1 MWARRLAVLFLV
13 LTLGVSVVSCAPS
26 PTEAPKAT
34 EPAEVAEPEPA
45 EAAEPEPTEAAE
57 PEPEPAEVEVTG
69 ETPGERAVAALK
81 AMNLEPGTEF
91 TIYSEDLSIKMA
103 DVNVE
108 EFNKQTGL
116 VLKPMT
122 APFVEH
128 RAKIMQDAMN
138 KTGAYDMVILQWTII
153 GDLYNA
159 GYLTPLTEW
168 VEKYDPDLDD
178 MVAPFNKVWS
188 EYAGEVM
195 GLPTDGDTWI
205 LYYRK
210 DLFEDP
216 DEQAA
221 FTEKYGYDLAPPKT
235 WDEFND
241 IAEFFTRPE
250 DKLYGM
256 AEWRAK
262 GFVYPWFYQRLA
274 GLGGSYFTEGMK
286 PGINSPAGVQAL
298 EDLKEMNQW
307 MSPDVLSFGYMETV
321 TAFAQGQAAM
331 LNTWPA
337 AAKNIVNAEESEV
350 VGKVGYTVTPGYVL
364 DGELNQLTMTVP
376 GYSIIVNAH
385 TKQPP
390 EAVYLVA
397 QWLTSPEQLK
407 RANLNLA
414 GNTDVIRQSIFNDPE
429 VREKIPGGGEYL
441 DAQMA
446 NMAQGYPE
454 LVLPGSEEYSQVVEI
469 EVSRYMTGET
479 ATAQEAVDNMA
490 EEWERVTDKHG
501 REKQEELYNDY
512 LDSYYGEAKPPE
524 PVEAEPPGEAP
535 GERAVEALKAMNLE
549 PGTEFTI
556 YSEDLSI
563 KMADVNVEEFNKQTG
578 LVLKPMTAPFVEH
591 RAKIMQDAMNKTG
604 AYDMVI
610 LQWTIIGDLYNAGY
624 LTPLTEWVEKYDPD
638 LDDMVAPFNKV
649 WSEYAGEVMGLPTD
663 GDTWILYYRKDLFED
678 PDEQAAFTEKYGY
691 DLAPPK
697 TWDEFND
704 IAEFFTRPED
714 KLYGMAEWRAKGFV
728 YPWFYQRLAGLGG
741 SYFTEGMKPG
751 INSPAGVQALED
763 LKEMNQWMSPDVL
776 SFGYMETVTA
786 FAQGQAAMLNT
797 WPAAAKNIV
806 NAEESE
812 VVGKVGYTVTPGYVL
827 DGELNQLTM
836 TVPGYSIIVNAHTK
850 QPPEAV
856 YLVAQWLTS
865 PEQLKRANLNLAGNT
880 DVIRQSI
887 FNDPEV
893 REKIPGGGEYLDAQM
908 ANMAQGYPEL
918 VLPGSEEYSQVVEI
932 EVSRYMTGE
941 TATAQEA
948 VDNMAEEWERV
959 TDKHGREKQE
969 ELYNDYLD
977 SYYGN

>member
-1 MWARRLAVLFLV
+1 MWAKRLAVLFLI

-26 PTEAPKAT
+26 PTGAPKPTEAPKAT

-45 EAAEPEPTEAAE
+45 EAVE

-205 LYYRK
+205 LYYRT

-241 IAEFFTRPE
+241 MAEFFTRPE

-286 PGINSPAGVQAL
+286 PGINGPEGVQAL

-385 TKQPP
+385 TKLPP

-397 QWLTSPEQLK
+397 QWLVSPEQLK

-414 GNTDVIRQSIFNDPE
+414 GNTDVIRKSIFNDPE

-512 LDSYYGEAKPPE
+512 FDSYYGEAKPPE

-663 GDTWILYYRKDLFED
+663 GDTWILYYRTDLFED

-704 IAEFFTRPED
+704 MAEFFTRPED

-751 INSPAGVQALED
+751 INGPEGVQALED

-850 QPPEAV
+850 LPPEAV
-856 YLVAQWLTS
+856 YLVAQWLVS

-880 DVIRQSI
+880 DVIRKSI

-969 ELYNDYLD
+969 ELYNDYFD